1 MVIKITFRIKMIK
14 NNSIIEFME
23 IITIKNKNR
32 NNNKQ
37 TLREKTKINSS
48 TSIIHFALKISPFE
62 RCLL

>member
-1 MVIKITFRIKMIK
+1 MIK